1 MTPAQRGA
9 CFAELTNYP
18 RSPKG
23 GQAGIPPN
31 AREAA
36 IAQQGAEKDA
46 RNATMRPSVP
56 PQTNCLEATLGGRC
70 IADTQSITV
79 MDKKF

>member
-1 MTPAQRGA
+1 MTPAQRGE
-9 CFAELTNYP
+9 CVAELTAFP

-23 GQAGIPPN
+23 GTPIPPN
-31 AREAA
+31 AHEAA

-46 RNATMRPSVP
+46 RNAPMRASVP

-70 IADTQSITV
+70 IADTQSVTII
-79 MDKKF
+79 DKKF